1 MFRRVVH
8 SLATS
13 ATANPPK
20 KTRITTMTNLNN
32 QRLEVAVR
40 AARAGAA
47 ELMRRRDTRQVR
59 EKGPRDLV
67 TDADLASQQAIRQ
80 VLTSAFP
87 DDAFVGEEDGENEPP
102 EAVRQAQ
109 PGAPACWIVD
119 PLDGTVNYVHGL
131 QSFAV
136 SIGLVADGEL
146 QVGVVFDPVCDELF
160 TAVRGCGATV
170 NGKPIQSSTCQQLH
184 EALLVCSFAA
194 QVARDSC
201 EVRRFLNM
209 LDQCQAVRRLGS
221 CALNLCYV
229 AAGRLD
235 GYWAS
240 SVKSWDAAA
249 GILIAREAGADVTRI
264 EGSELSVWEPQ
275 FSAAANPVLRQ
286 QMTAVLTA

>member
-1 MFRRVVH
+1 
-8 SLATS
+8 
-13 ATANPPK
+13 
-20 KTRITTMTNLNN
+20 MTDLELNT
-32 QRLEVAVR
+32 QRLEVAIR

-47 ELMRRRDTRQVR
+47 ELMQRRDTREVR

-67 TDADLASQQAIRQ
+67 TDADLASQQAIRNI
-80 VLTSAFP
+80 LTSAFP
-87 DDAFVGEEDGENEPP
+87 DDAFVGEEDGENDPP
-102 EAVRQAQ
+102 AAVLAGDS
-109 PGAPACWIVD
+109 GAPACWIVD

-136 SIGLVADGEL
+136 SIGLFADGQL

-160 TAVRGCGATV
+160 TAVCGQGAEV
-170 NGKPIQSSTCQQLH
+170 NGQPIQSSDCQQLND
-184 EALLVCSFAA
+184 ALLVCSFAA
-194 QVARDSC
+194 HVARESS
-201 EVRRFLNM
+201 EVKRFVNM

-249 GILIAREAGADVTRI
+249 GILIAREAGASVARI
-264 EGSELSVWEPQ
+264 EGTELSVWEPQ
-275 FSAAANPVLRQ
+275 FSAAANESLRQ
-286 QMTAVLTA
+286 QMTKVLTTPDA